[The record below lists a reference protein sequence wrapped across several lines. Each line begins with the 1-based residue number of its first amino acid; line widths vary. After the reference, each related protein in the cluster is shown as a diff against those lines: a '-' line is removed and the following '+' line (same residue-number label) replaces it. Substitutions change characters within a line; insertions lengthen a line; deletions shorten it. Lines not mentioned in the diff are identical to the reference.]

1 MCKSDLHKKRTIHCM
16 SQIEQRFAL
25 ETEHYQGPLEALLDM
40 IEARK
45 MSISDISLAEVCD
58 AYLAYVGKLPSL
70 PLGET
75 SQFILV
81 ASTLLLLKSR
91 TLLPSMDLT
100 EEERESVDELERR
113 LARLRVVR
121 DAAKRLRKQ
130 WGIAPYRLPK
140 RAPTRTPIFSPAEAT
155 LALLSTSIQ
164 KLVAVLPKPEALMEA
179 SVAPVLAL
187 EDVIVSVR
195 KRLTSAFKTR
205 FSELA
210 QSGDKNETIVYFLAI
225 LELVRS
231 GTASVIQD
239 KLFEDI
245 TIEID
250 GALGA
255 PKYGA

>member
-1 MCKSDLHKKRTIHCM
+1 M
-16 SQIEQRFAL
+16 SGGFSL
-25 ETEHYQGPLEALLDM
+25 ETEQYQGPLEALLDL

-45 MSISDISLAEVCD
+45 MSITDISLAEVCD
-58 AYLAYVGKLPSL
+58 AYISYIEKLPSL

-81 ASTLLLLKSR
+81 ASTLLLIKSR
-91 TLLPSMDLT
+91 TLLPSLDLT

-113 LARLRVVR
+113 LARLRVIR
-121 DAAKRLRKQ
+121 EASKLLRKA
-130 WGIAPYRLPK
+130 WGTAPYRLPK
-140 RAPTRTPIFSPAEAT
+140 RAPARAAIFSPAEAS
-155 LALLSTSIQ
+155 LAALLLAIQ
-164 KLVAVLPKPEALMEA
+164 KLAQVLPKPETLIEA

-195 KRLTSAFKTR
+195 RRLTSAFKTR

-210 QSGDKNETIVYFLAI
+210 KSGEKSEVIVYFLAV

-231 GTASVIQD
+231 GTASVIQH

-245 TIEID
+245 TIEIEQM
-250 GALGA
+250 GA